1 MRNWICAGA
10 LALALAGCKEQANP
24 ADTAKNN
31 PQLGTPSAGGGPPG
45 AVTGGASATLQR
57 QTAAGT
63 PGGPT
68 DDLGGHTDAGPL
80 DAGADAGTDAGSR

>member
-1 MRNWICAGA
+1 MKTWIYACA
-10 LALALAGCKEQANP
+10 LALALAGCKEQASP

-45 AVTGGASATLQR
+45 AVTGGGSANMQR
-57 QTAAGT
+57 QTAAGS

-80 DAGADAGTDAGSR
+80 DAGTDAGPK